1 MWFDP
6 SDPVPSGAHLG
17 GGQPGTFSKPAQNSS
32 LGANHPS
39 WGGVN
44 KRCPGPSGAV
54 NSERG
59 GAIMLREGKSRFL
72 LSFSKKKKH
81 DFFLKYTK
89 GLPSMKAKEH
99 RNGEVRTNR
108 RQETKIEAG
117 DEGEE
122 TEIRAEGSNGCVF
135 IATEAF
141 VLRVPIFF

>member
-72 LSFSKKKKH
+72 LSFSKKKAR
-81 DFFLKYTK
+81 FFFEVHERSTKYEGK
-89 GLPSMKAKEH
+89 
-99 RNGEVRTNR
+99 RT
-108 RQETKIEAG
+108 QEWGSENQQKTR
-117 DEGEE
+117 DED
-122 TEIRAEGSNGCVF
+122 
-135 IATEAF
+135 
-141 VLRVPIFF
+141 